1 MVICMENNDK
11 NNQSNP
17 ADDAGERFRRLI
29 SSIEKADPGAITPP
43 IRRKAEPEVPV
54 DSSEVAEPGE
64 SAGGAPPPPPE
75 PSPTEDKGE
84 NAPLES
90 RHPTGNPDQTAGWYA
105 ADLENL
111 EAEPETEEQANP
123 PVDRSEQV
131 WQSRYDLGSRPLPVE
146 GEAGP
151 PEQTPPDLEKTQ
163 PARPFD
169 EMETIPPPR
178 GATQPF
184 LPNRVSEFD
193 TQATRVSPSA
203 YGAYPPPPQYTAQT
217 QPNPAESKQKRK
229 KKQRDD
235 SKDGGGKS
243 GWGCFLKAVIG
254 GLFVLVLLAIIA
266 GSLGVYQYFK
276 IADGLPDVKELRE
289 RAAQFETTRILDR
302 NGNVIYEI
310 LDPNAGRRTY
320 VPLEDISPY
329 LIAATIATE
338 DKEYYNHPGFDPVA
352 VARAFWQNY
361 TAGDIVSGASTITQQ
376 LARMLLLDDTERFNR
391 TYERKAREIV
401 LAAEITRNYS
411 KEEILE
417 LFLNEN
423 NYGNLAYGIE
433 AAAETYFNTSAGK
446 LTLAQ
451 ASFLA
456 GLPQAPAV
464 YDIYTNREATL
475 NRHKQVLILMYR
487 LSAEKNCIYVGNGLE
502 DVCVNEVAMAA
513 EEIENYQFVPHDYSM
528 RYPHWVNYIRAQ
540 LENQFDPQTIY
551 RSGFTV
557 YTTLDPSLQEKAQ
570 QIVTSQVALLADK
583 NASNGALVAIRPS
596 SGEILAMVGSA
607 DFNNETISGQVNMSI
622 SPRQPGSSIKPLV
635 YLAAFEQGWTPA
647 TLIWD
652 IPTGFPPSGD
662 PNDPRPPYE
671 PVNYDGRFHGPTTVR
686 SALANSFNVP
696 AVKALDFVKIYDN
709 PATPQEDGFIN
720 FAQKVGITTLTRDDY
735 GLSLS
740 LGGGDV
746 TLLEMTKVFA
756 TLANNGL
763 QIPPVAITKI
773 VDHLGNVVYEYQQP
787 AGELVVRAEHAYLIN
802 SILSDNQARSPMFG
816 ANSVLNL
823 PFQAAAKT
831 GTTND
836 FRDNWTLGYT
846 PDIAIGVWVGNAD
859 YTPMINTSGLSGAA
873 PIWSET
879 MQMMINQITGGN
891 PSSFVRPA
899 GVVDRVICSI
909 SGTEPSQWCPSQRS
923 EMFSYDQLPAPQSED
938 LWQKMNIDTWT
949 GLKASAA
956 CSDFNKEEFVLNV
969 TDPKA
974 VKWIKETSQGQAWA
988 DSIGFDAPVL
998 FAPERECQIDDS
1010 RPKIIFAGLSDNEEI
1025 TSNPFDIYAV
1035 VNASSNYKKMRL
1047 EYGRGSD
1054 PNDWKLLFET
1064 DRSFNDVEKIYT
1076 WDLFE
1081 EEIEPGEYTLRITIE
1096 SQQEGYYA
1104 EKKMRVRINAAT
1116 PTPTATETLTVTPTP
1131 TMTPTPT
1138 ATFTP
1143 TLTAPATATNPPLPT
1158 ASPTQ
1163 TPLPPSPVPVT
1174 PTPEPPTPEPTAD
1187 LAPSQT
1193 PTAITL
1199 PSGEPTVEATLV
1211 PIETGVSP
1219 EP

>member
-1 MVICMENNDK
+1 MENND
-11 NNQSNP
+11 NNIEQNNS
-17 ADDAGERFRRLI
+17 DDAGERFRRLI
-29 SSIEKADPGAITPP
+29 SSIENADPGAVTPP
-43 IRRKAEPEVPV
+43 IRRKKEPNETIENE
-54 DSSEVAEPGE
+54 DTAKTDESNLQESSQEQETSKEKPI
-64 SAGGAPPPPPE
+64 
-75 PSPTEDKGE
+75 D
-84 NAPLES
+84 S
-90 RHPTGNPDQTAGWYA
+90 RHPTGAPDQTAGWFA
-105 ADLENL
+105 ADIDDLQKDK
-111 EAEPETEEQANP
+111 PEKEQSGP
-123 PVDRSEQV
+123 PSDSSESGDSDQV
-131 WQSRYDLGSRPLPVE
+131 WQSRYDLGSRPWPVE
-146 GEAGP
+146 SENASQNKSE
-151 PEQTPPDLEKTQ
+151 PEMEKTK
-163 PARPFD
+163 PAVPFD
-169 EMETIPPPR
+169 EMETIPPPP

-184 LPNRVSEFD
+184 LPNRVNEFD
-193 TQATRVSPSA
+193 TQATRVSPVA
-203 YGAYPPPPQYTAQT
+203 YGGYPPPQQYTEMT
-217 QPNPAESKQKRK
+217 QPNVIDSKKKKKKKVRAES
-229 KKQRDD
+229 
-235 SKDGGGKS
+235 DGGGFRS
-243 GWGCFLKAVIG
+243 GLGCFLKVAVG
-254 GLFVLVLLAIIA
+254 GLFLLILLAIIA

-276 IADGLPDVKELRE
+276 IADGLPDVKDLRE
-289 RAAQFETTRILDR
+289 RAAKFETTRILDR

-320 VPLEDISPY
+320 VPLEDISPF

-376 LARMLLLDDTERFNR
+376 LARMLLLDDTERFTR

-433 AAAETYFNTSAGK
+433 AAAETYFNTTAGN

-502 DVCVNEVAMAA
+502 DVCVNEVASAA

-540 LENQFDPQTIY
+540 LEEQFDPQTIY

-570 QIVTSQVALLADK
+570 QIVTNQVAQLADK
-583 NASNGALVAIRPS
+583 NATNGALIAIRPA

-607 DFNNETISGQVNMSI
+607 DFNNEAISGQVNMSI
-622 SPRQPGSSIKPLV
+622 APRQPGSSIKPLV
-635 YLAAFEQGWTPA
+635 YLAAFEKGWTPS

-652 IPTGFPPSGD
+652 IPTGFSPSGD

-671 PVNYDGRFHGPTTVR
+671 PVNYDGRFHGPATVR
-686 SALANSFNVP
+686 SALANSFNIP
-696 AVKALDFVKIYDN
+696 AVKALDFVKIYDD
-709 PATPQEDGFIN
+709 PTTSQEDGFIN
-720 FAQKVGITTLTRDDY
+720 FAERVGISTLTRDDY

-740 LGGGDV
+740 LGGGNV
-746 TLLEMTKVFA
+746 TLLEMTKVYA

-763 QIPPVAITKI
+763 QVPPVAITKI

-787 AGELVVRAEHAYLIN
+787 AGDLVVRAEHAYLIS
-802 SILSDNQARSPMFG
+802 SIISDNQARSPMFG

-859 YTPMINTSGLSGAA
+859 YSPMQNTSGLSGAA
-873 PIWSET
+873 PIWAEA

-899 GVVDRVICSI
+899 GVVDRVICSV

-923 EMFSYDQLPAPQSED
+923 EMFAYDQLPAPQSED

-956 CSDFNKEEFVLNV
+956 CSDFTKEEFVLNV
-969 TDPKA
+969 TDPLA
-974 VKWIKETSQGQAWA
+974 VKWIKESSQGQAWA
-988 DSIGFDAPVL
+988 QSIGFDSPVL

-1010 RPKIIFAGLSDNEEI
+1010 RPKIIFAGITEGQEI
-1025 TSNPFDIYAV
+1025 TANPFDIYAV
-1035 VNASSNYKKMRL
+1035 VNATSNYKKMRL

-1054 PNDWKLLFET
+1054 PNDWKLLYEA

-1081 EEIEPGEYTLRITIE
+1081 DEIEPGEYTLRITIE
-1096 SQQEGYYA
+1096 NQNDGYYA
-1104 EKKMRVRINAAT
+1104 EKKIRVRINAAT
-1116 PTPTATETLTVTPTP
+1116 PTPTATETFTVTPTP
-1131 TMTPTPT
+1131 TLTLTPTPT
-1138 ATFTP
+1138 FTP
-1143 TLTAPATATNPPLPT
+1143 TPTSPATATNPPPT
-1158 ASPTQ
+1158 ITPTPPAPTISP
-1163 TPLPPSPVPVT
+1163 TPLPPSP
-1174 PTPEPPTPEPTAD
+1174 EPTAD
-1187 LAPSQT
+1187 VAPSLT
-1193 PTAITL
+1193 PSSTTAPTTAATV
-1199 PSGEPTVEATLV
+1199 EPTGVPTTGSTLDPTTIAAT
-1211 PIETGVSP
+1211 P
-1219 EP
+1219 